1 MKKLSI
7 LLLSFLFI
15 NTTIINAQ
23 NETTKEQTN
32 SISEIK
38 EECPTTKNEE
48 GKLVCVKTGKECKST
63 CEKKATKT
71 CCKGKKTKSTC
82 NKSKKGSFNFNK
94 SNNYGEVKSS
104 CSKAEKK
111 ACSKSKESE
120 EKKEENKNEDEE
132 SSEE

>member
-23 NETTKEQTN
+23 TETTKEQTN

-38 EECPTTKNEE
+38 EECPTTKNKE
-48 GKLVCVKTGKECKST
+48 GKLVCVKTGKECKTT
-63 CEKKATKT
+63 CEKKATKS
-71 CCKGKKTKSTC
+71 CCKGKKTKSTD
-82 NKSKKGSFNFNK
+82 KIKKGSFNFNK

-111 ACSKSKESE
+111 ACSKKKESE
-120 EKKEENKNEDEE
+120 EKKNEDVK

>member
-23 NETTKEQTN
+23 TETTKEQTN

-38 EECPTTKNEE
+38 EECPTTKNKED
-48 GKLVCVKTGKECKST
+48 KLVCVKTGKECKTT

-111 ACSKSKESE
+111 SCSKSKESE
-120 EKKEENKNEDEE
+120 EKNEDVE

>member
-15 NTTIINAQ
+15 NTSIINAQ
-23 NETTKEQTN
+23 TETNKEQT

-38 EECPTTKNEE
+38 EECPTTKNKE
-48 GKLVCVKTGKECKST
+48 GKLVCVKTGKECKTT
-63 CEKKATKT
+63 CEKKATKS
-71 CCKGKKTKSTC
+71 CCKGKKTKSTD
-82 NKSKKGSFNFNK
+82 KIKKGSFNFNK

-111 ACSKSKESE
+111 ACSKKKESE
-120 EKKEENKNEDEE
+120 EKKNEDVK

>member
-23 NETTKEQTN
+23 TETTKEQTN

-38 EECPTTKNEE
+38 EECPTTKNKE
-48 GKLVCVKTGKECKST
+48 GKLVCVKTGKECKTT

-82 NKSKKGSFNFNK
+82 NKNKKGSFNFNK

-111 ACSKSKESE
+111 VCSKSKES
-120 EKKEENKNEDEE
+120 EENKNEDEE